1 MIPCV
6 SIDLK
11 KRHKHKE
18 KYINNKRK
26 IILGDLKMNADVYKI
41 AKNLGLDRNEVD
53 GIMASKYTNRST
65 RVSPDLY
72 KAGTDYGT
80 VSIKDF

>member
-1 MIPCV
+1 MKTDI
-6 SIDLK
+6 
-11 KRHKHKE
+11 
-18 KYINNKRK
+18 
-26 IILGDLKMNADVYKI
+26 YKI
-41 AKNLGLDRNEVD
+41 AKNLGLDRPEVD
-53 GIMASKYTNRST
+53 GIMASKNTNRST